1 MYGVG
6 PDEYYGYKMPCWA
19 TLYLAHRF
27 HAAMTDFCK
36 RSSKDGCLIKSVDFV
51 FLEKWRVLKV
61 V

>member
-1 MYGVG
+1 MG
-6 PDEYYGYKMPCWA
+6 PYEYYGYELPYWA
-19 TLYLAHRF
+19 VLYLAHRSP
-27 HAAMTDFCK
+27 AAITDFCK